1 MTEQKPISVAIVE
14 DDAVIRNGIAASIMS
29 DQRFECRFAVASIE
43 ELLAFSDINVVDV
56 FLLDIG
62 LPGMSGI
69 DGIELI
75 RQRNESAQ
83 VLMLTN
89 FEDNER
95 IRMSVLGGARGYLL
109 KTTPQH
115 KLLDALQDIHEG
127 GAPMTSH
134 IARTI
139 LEYMAGAQPPSKLD
153 ELTDREM
160 DVLRLIS
167 DRRQY
172 REIADTLFIS
182 LDTVR
187 THVRNIYS
195 KLNVHKRREAERI
208 FRQGGR

>member
-1 MTEQKPISVAIVE
+1 MDQRPIRIAIVE
-14 DDAVIRNGIAASIMS
+14 DDTVIRSGISSNISS
-29 DQRFECRFAVASIE
+29 DSRFECRHAVASIE
-43 ELLAFSDINVVDV
+43 ELLSFNDLDVVDV

-69 DGIELI
+69 DGIEHI
-75 RQRNESAQ
+75 RQRNETAQ

-89 FEDNER
+89 FEDHER
-95 IRMSVLGGARGYLL
+95 IRLSVFGGARGYLL
-109 KTTPQH
+109 KTTPPS
-115 KLLDALQDIHEG
+115 KLLDALQEIHEG

-139 LEYMAGAQPPSKLD
+139 LEYMAGLPKPSKLD

-160 DVLRLIS
+160 EVLRRIS

-172 REIADTLFIS
+172 REIAEELFIS

-195 KLNVHKRREAERI
+195 KLNVHKRRQAERI
-208 FRQGGR
+208 YREGMRY